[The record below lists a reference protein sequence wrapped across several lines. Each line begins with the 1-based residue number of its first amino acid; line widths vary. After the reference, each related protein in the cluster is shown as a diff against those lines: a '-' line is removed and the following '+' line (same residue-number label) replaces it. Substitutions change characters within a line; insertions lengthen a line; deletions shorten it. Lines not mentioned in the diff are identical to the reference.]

1 MRGDKDILAD
11 AEKTEAYY
19 HRIFFFFFRM
29 LHNEVNAEVRSS
41 KGAADI
47 TILSPKYIYIVEIK
61 INGSADAALRQIQ
74 EKGYADPFLADKRE
88 LIKVGVNFDTQERN
102 ITEWNTI
109 KR

>member
-88 LIKVGVNFDTQERN
+88 LTKVGVNFDTQERN
-102 ITEWNTI
+102 ITEW
-109 KR
+109 KSE